1 MTHDPNLPH
10 PATLLAP
17 TMAAVL
23 AVGALIRAEFHR
35 PGGPRGRDG
44 KAPVDAEVEAFLRER
59 LLALHGCDWHGEEL
73 PRHKGG
79 HADCW
84 VVDPQDGTSA
94 FLRGLRGS
102 AVSVALL
109 RQGRPVLGVIFAPVA
124 PDDGGDFFYWAEG
137 LAPMR
142 NGGVLSAI
150 GPRPAPYEPLEG
162 APWPPLPAR
171 PRGYDHATILGLNER
186 AGDHAAQNHAALAP
200 AGVRALPSIAYRLAL
215 AAAGDVDVALSLT
228 QGLDSYDIAAG
239 HALIGAVG
247 GTLVQLDG
255 RAIQHVGGHL
265 FSGCI
270 GGRPELVA
278 EVVRRRPRPGSP
290 APRHPAVP
298 FCRTSATGRLRWA
311 QGTLLG
317 LLAGDAL
324 GSQVEFQSPEAIR
337 ARHPHGLRALLPGGV
352 WNLLAGQP
360 TDDGEMA
367 LALARTLAAVGG
379 FDRDRVAQAYI
390 RWVDSI
396 PFDIGT
402 TTARGIDALRG
413 RGRPNPASQANGAL
427 MRVAPI
433 GIAAAGRPDLAAA
446 WADVD
451 AGLTHPHPVCRAA
464 SASFAAAVAA
474 GVGGADPQAMWSAA
488 HAYAGDGAAG
498 TEIRQCL
505 IEARDA
511 PPHDFTRNQG
521 WVLIAFGNAFHRLWT
536 GQAFDNALVDTVM
549 QGGDTDTNAAIC
561 GALLG
566 AALGR
571 DAIPADWR
579 AQVLSCRAV
588 RAPGVVHPRPVEY
601 WPDDALDLA
610 EALLATGAAAA
621 SDAPLTR
628 SRGR

>member
-1 MTHDPNLPH
+1 MTHDLNLPH
-10 PATLLAP
+10 PATFLAP
-17 TMAAVL
+17 AMAAVL
-23 AVGALIRAEFHR
+23 AAGALIRAEFHR
-35 PGGPRGRDG
+35 PGGPRGRHG

-73 PRHKGG
+73 PRQRTG

-84 VVDPQDGTSA
+84 AVDPQDGTSA

-109 RQGRPVLGVIFAPVA
+109 RQGKPVLGVIFAPVA

-142 NGGVLSAI
+142 NGRVLPAI

-162 APWPPLPAR
+162 APWPPLPAE
-171 PRGYDHATILGLNER
+171 PHGYDHTTILCLNER
-186 AGDHAAQNHAALAP
+186 AGDYAAHNHALFAP

-215 AAAGDVDVALSLT
+215 VAAGEVDVALSLT
-228 QGLDSYDIAAG
+228 HGLDSYDIAAG

-247 GTLVQLDG
+247 GTLVELDG
-255 RAIQHVGGHL
+255 SAIGHEAGHL

-270 GGRPELVA
+270 GGRPELLA
-278 EVVRRRPRPGSP
+278 EVVRRRPSASSP
-290 APRHPAVP
+290 VPRHPAVP
-298 FCRTSATGRLRWA
+298 ARRTSATGRLRWA

-317 LLAGDAL
+317 LLVGDAL

-337 ARHPHGLRALLPGGV
+337 ARHPEGLRALLPGGT

-367 LALARTLAAVGG
+367 LALARALVAGGG
-379 FDRDRVAQAYI
+379 FDRDRVARAYI
-390 RWVDSI
+390 DWKGSN
-396 PFDIGT
+396 PFDIGAT
-402 TTARGIDALRG
+402 TTRGIDALRE

-433 GIAAAGRPDLAAA
+433 GIAAAGRPETAAL

-451 AGLTHPHPVCRAA
+451 ASLTHPHPICRSA
-464 SASFAAAVAA
+464 SAAFAAAVAA
-474 GVGGADPQAMWSAA
+474 GVGGADPQAMWSVA
-488 HAYAGDGAAG
+488 HGHAGDGAAG

-521 WVLIAFGNAFHRLWT
+521 WVLTAFGNAFHRLWAE
-536 GQAFDNALVDTVM
+536 QPFEEALIETVM

-571 DAIPADWR
+571 DPIPVAWR
-579 AQVLSCRAV
+579 VQVLSCRAV
-588 RAPGVVHPRPVEY
+588 EAKGVVHPRPVDY
-601 WPDDALDLA
+601 WPDDALDLV
-610 EALLATGAAAA
+610 EGLLSIGN
-621 SDAPLTR
+621 
-628 SRGR
+628 